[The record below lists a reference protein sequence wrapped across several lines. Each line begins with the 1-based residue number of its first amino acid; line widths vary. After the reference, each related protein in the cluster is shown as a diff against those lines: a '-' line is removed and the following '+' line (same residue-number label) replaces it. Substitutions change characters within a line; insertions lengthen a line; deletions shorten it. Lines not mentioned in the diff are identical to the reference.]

1 MVLLIFC
8 PEEAKEISQFD
19 DESGG
24 RMVHFALQAI
34 QSLCTIIYPKDPA
47 ALAFKCSKRMENGA
61 TKSDDSKLC
70 ENAKVVAMNL
80 PPRSLQRRALLCLV
94 ASAYN
99 SDILKTEFAL
109 GKQLIAESRK
119 GFNFMANGN
128 VLEKQ
133 IPRRL
138 DLPPETEIYYCV
150 FVLGAQIFKSRYNNG
165 RSRSKQKKSRSPK
178 RSLQRYVDV

>member
-1 MVLLIFC
+1 
-8 PEEAKEISQFD
+8 
-19 DESGG
+19 
-24 RMVHFALQAI
+24 MVHFALQAI

-150 FVLGAQIFKSRYNNG
+150 FVLGAQIFKSRTKEIPFPKTIVTKVCRCIVTIHHIFYNVKQL
-165 RSRSKQKKSRSPK
+165 SRGDESGKEKAECSKC
-178 RSLQRYVDV
+178 